1 MFALQDLCEHALLAN
16 GIASRP
22 KAEWGRLMESAKA
35 HVKSIPL
42 EFENSCAAPMRQLS
56 WSADSRRSSRRY
68 PFI

>member
-1 MFALQDLCEHALLAN
+1 MLALQDLCEHALLAN

-42 EFENSCAAPMRQLS
+42 EFENSCPRL
-56 WSADSRRSSRRY
+56 
-68 PFI
+68 